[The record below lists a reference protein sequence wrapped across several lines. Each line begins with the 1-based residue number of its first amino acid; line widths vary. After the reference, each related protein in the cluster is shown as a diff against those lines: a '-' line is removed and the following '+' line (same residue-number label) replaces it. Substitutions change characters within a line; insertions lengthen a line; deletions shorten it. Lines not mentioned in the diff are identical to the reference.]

1 MLYLIDAS
9 IYIFRGWRTLPSSI
23 LNTHG
28 EQANAVQGFTD
39 TLVHVLSEKSPE
51 YIACAFD
58 KSAQTGIR
66 YRIFPEYKAN
76 RTPTP
81 PELTLQIDRCMQ
93 IASALGVPVFSST
106 QVEADDIIG
115 TFSHIAHSK
124 QHPVKHPVT
133 IVSADKDLVQ
143 FIGEE
148 DTFWHFSKK
157 HQWNYRQLSK
167 RFKIRPDQIADMLA
181 LCGDKVDNIPGI
193 PGVGQATAAK
203 LLKKW
208 KTLDGVIDN
217 HNAIKDMSFRG
228 APQVALLVAEHAR
241 TIRLSRQ
248 LTGLVADST
257 LPDSL
262 ESLKRKTLSQS
273 EIVRQLCLAGVENP
287 RAERLAQRINHP
299 ADLDVSK

>member
-1 MLYLIDAS
+1 MLYLIDSS
-9 IYIFRGWRTLPSSI
+9 IYIFRGWQTLPSSI

-39 TLVHVLSEKSPE
+39 TLVKILSKKNPE
-51 YIACAFD
+51 YISCAFD
-58 KSAQTGIR
+58 KSAQTGAR
-66 YRIFPEYKAN
+66 YKIFPEYKAN
-76 RTPTP
+76 RTPPP
-81 PELTLQIDRCMQ
+81 PELTRQIDRCMQ

-115 TFSHIAHSK
+115 SFSHLAHK
-124 QHPVKHPVT
+124 VARPVT

-148 DTFWHFSKK
+148 DNFWHFSKK
-157 HQWNYRQLSK
+157 QQWNYHQLCK

-208 KTLDGVIDN
+208 KTLDGVIEY
-217 HNAIKDMSFRG
+217 HHAIKNMSFRG
-228 APQVALLVAEHAR
+228 APQVALLVAEHASM
-241 TIRLSRQ
+241 IRLSRQ
-248 LTGLVADST
+248 LTGLIVDST

-262 ESLKRKTLSQS
+262 EQLKRRTPSHDD
-273 EIVRQLCLAGVENP
+273 IVGQLELAGVDTA
-287 RAERLAQRINHP
+287 RAQHLAQSVIKRTEVN
-299 ADLDVSK
+299 AVS